1 MIINDRIPL
10 DSLGSLGI
18 PEPRP
23 SEDTPMHTP
32 PYEVPEGPPVISHY
46 PTRVPSQVAVR
57 IVDKNRRPIHRAFV
71 ELWGPKPA
79 VGPDPLMPHMF
90 RDRPSLIP
98 GGAKG
103 TDENGVV
110 RATVNLPKGSSVYMT
125 VWSAGKSEEA
135 FSVTTQ
141 LPNKVPTQFTYGG
154 SSQPIGPLPLQPT
167 KPVMVAEDKL
177 ILPEGEMDLDKREQ
191 EKIRGYFTWHAVIVR
206 DGKPVAGVEVELL
219 NGSPGNPFGERGI
232 IEGLGIDEAL
242 GRGRTDSQGR
252 VAIPVNPPW
261 SLLGGRRNREESNAR
276 AKQLFNMFKGIY
288 AKIYAPGL
296 PESKSFFR
304 DVWPVRMEGS
314 ENLNPAVQSGDYD
327 ISLLDSGRLRAKVKA
342 PTLANPY
349 FINLPPTTKGAGWE
363 EYLPYIMSGVGVLGI
378 STILFLT
385 LKK

>member
-1 MIINDRIPL
+1 MIVNDRIPL

-18 PEPRP
+18 PEPRSQAVSTIALVVKDPNLDPVPGLEVNVGPADNLP
-23 SEDTPMHTP
+23 SLLPDGRVSYGRREWASGVTTNKGLYAAILPLPVGT
-32 PYEVPEGPPVISHY
+32 EVLIKIHQPRGMNIDQKQ
-46 PTRVPSQVAVR
+46 VPDREFKLYTV
-57 IVDKNRRPIHRAFV
+57 
-71 ELWGPKPA
+71 KPA
-79 VGPDPLMPHMF
+79 MVMGVPV
-90 RDRPSLIP
+90 P
-98 GGAKG
+98 GANRQIAKVMNWG
-103 TDENGVV
+103 EWS
-110 RATVNLPKGSSVYMT
+110 GS
-125 VWSAGKSEEA
+125 KR
-135 FSVTTQ
+135 
-141 LPNKVPTQFTYGG
+141 
-154 SSQPIGPLPLQPT
+154 SS
-167 KPVMVAEDKL
+167 EDKL

-296 PESKSFFR
+296 PESESFFR

-363 EYLPYIMSGVGVLGI
+363 EYLPYIMGGVGVLGI